1 MEKTREE
8 DNEIYIENSRKMID
22 SYIHKKD
29 YRKAFAALILVLER
43 LDDGKQKIEFIDYYS
58 KNMKQM
64 GFYS

>member
-1 MEKTREE
+1 
-8 DNEIYIENSRKMID
+8 MID

-43 LDDGKQKIEFIDYYS
+43 MDDGKQKNEFIDYYS